1 MRKNGYPDE
10 LEPFKL
16 SLGIKESIE
25 DFIIG
30 LNLIT
35 ENYNS
40 QELEE
45 IFQKE
50 PKEKSKAAV
59 KILNTLYDNRSV
71 LLVDDNMAMILPNR
85 NIPDWVSDILTN
97 EDLNPQLGLY
107 VLSKITPTAYIETRI
122 PQIVHISLKPLNR
135 ADRKKL
141 FYKFAIINNLKIS
154 DKDADFFVDRLLQ
167 SPEQIINSIMAIK
180 KNGLTLAKND
190 IEELIKIGDS
200 KIRPIIELF
209 SEEEERHLLIVLSRF
224 DFLSFEVLEGIY
236 EERYHEILQ
245 VIQKMLFH
253 GVANTFGP
261 SDIFIRLDY
270 SLSDYIRR
278 NKFIIPEDL
287 ENHVTGVLEDKIASS
302 NDITQDASVYMY
314 NIKRRIIEGKSNNDN
329 SLFLIPSIVIKSIMD
344 LYNKMEYNDV
354 VEICENILK
363 NSTRFY
369 RDVER
374 EIIYWLCLAL
384 CRLKDIDKFKNY
396 VNDIEGADKDF
407 LRGFSYR
414 NTDNYEEAE
423 HFYKQAL
430 KKQPS
435 MQRAKRELVTVML
448 VQRKYEEALEMAA
461 YNFNHNPENTYHA
474 YAYFRCLVKKKKIK
488 NEDLQILEAI
498 MEIVQNSFS
507 DKKEELYA
515 AMEIEFHA
523 YALRD
528 SPSKILQLIN
538 KAQKDFPKSL
548 NIKRAAHEYKFKQ
561 EMIVKDQSFSE
572 DFTF

>member
-1 MRKNGYPDE
+1 
-10 LEPFKL
+10 
-16 SLGIKESIE
+16 
-25 DFIIG
+25 
-30 LNLIT
+30 
-35 ENYNS
+35 
-40 QELEE
+40 
-45 IFQKE
+45 
-50 PKEKSKAAV
+50 
-59 KILNTLYDNRSV
+59 
-71 LLVDDNMAMILPNR
+71 
-85 NIPDWVSDILTN
+85 
-97 EDLNPQLGLY
+97 
-107 VLSKITPTAYIETRI
+107 
-122 PQIVHISLKPLNR
+122 
-135 ADRKKL
+135 
-141 FYKFAIINNLKIS
+141 
-154 DKDADFFVDRLLQ
+154 
-167 SPEQIINSIMAIK
+167 
-180 KNGLTLAKND
+180 
-190 IEELIKIGDS
+190 
-200 KIRPIIELF
+200 
-209 SEEEERHLLIVLSRF
+209 
-224 DFLSFEVLEGIY
+224 
-236 EERYHEILQ
+236 
-245 VIQKMLFH
+245 
-253 GVANTFGP
+253 
-261 SDIFIRLDY
+261 
-270 SLSDYIRR
+270 
-278 NKFIIPEDL
+278 
-287 ENHVTGVLEDKIASS
+287 
-302 NDITQDASVYMY
+302 
-314 NIKRRIIEGKSNNDN
+314 
-329 SLFLIPSIVIKSIMD
+329 MD

-448 VQRKYEEALEMAA
+448 AQRKYEEALEMAA

-474 YAYFRCLVKKKKIK
+474 HAYFRCLVKKKKIK
-488 NEDLQILEAI
+488 NEDLQVLEAI

-548 NIKRAAHEYKFKQ
+548 NIKRAAHEYKLKQ
-561 EMIVKDQSFSE
+561 EMIIKDLSFSE
-572 DFTF
+572 DFTC